1 MEAMVLSKITEDVVS
16 GSACVVYSYDGS
28 AQNGVVNYVVQPLSI
43 NGVQRNLPTM
53 GVFTEKSDTL
63 ADLVKCTTQILPA
76 ASGYKYSHADI
87 LQNIDFVMSD
97 STAHNLDVM
106 QKVCDNEGIESAP
119 ISVLC
124 NVNPLMLFQ
133 RKIKELCQDIHDMIG
148 KKKIKKC
155 FLVDV
160 EFHSESFVVKS
171 LKCLSSF
178 INAEYSAKPWNRHS
192 HFGEHIKPKKNMS
205 LSLKD
210 HHFNR
215 LQDCCLALLYHLDDI
230 ADYLN

>member
-1 MEAMVLSKITEDVVS
+1 
-16 GSACVVYSYDGS
+16 
-28 AQNGVVNYVVQPLSI
+28 
-43 NGVQRNLPTM
+43 
-53 GVFTEKSDTL
+53 
-63 ADLVKCTTQILPA
+63 
-76 ASGYKYSHADI
+76 
-87 LQNIDFVMSD
+87 
-97 STAHNLDVM
+97 M
-106 QKVCDNEGIESAP
+106 QKFCDNEGIESAP

-124 NVNPLMLFQ
+124 NVHPVMLFQ
-133 RKIKELCQDIHDMIG
+133 RKIKELCQDIHEMIR

-178 INAEYSAKPWNRHS
+178 INAEYSAKPWNKHS
-192 HFGEHIKPKKNMS
+192 YFGDHIKPKKNMS

-210 HHFNR
+210 HRFNR

-230 ADYLN
+230 ADYLNENLHIINDINILDRSFIETKLLKPIYAAISLLGLHITRPFRELIIDTDTTYSLLLSAFPKLYDDLKIPTKEYLSTKQVVSFV